1 LNTERTIALVLKN
14 GGLVM
19 AAVFAIAIVS
29 GVLGLN
35 AAVLMTQ
42 IGIICAIAI
51 PVIGVGA
58 AMILLLKK
66 AETKYG
72 VCAIILLI
80 LLIVT
85 VAWRMSI

>member
-1 LNTERTIALVLKN
+1 MNTEKTIASILKN

-29 GVLGLN
+29 GIMGLN
-35 AAVLMTQ
+35 SARLMTQ

-51 PVIGVGA
+51 PAVGVAA
-58 AMILLLKK
+58 AMILLLKNT
-66 AETKYG
+66 ETKYG
-72 VCAIILLI
+72 ICAIILLI

-85 VAWRMSI
+85 VAWRMFI